1 MVISTPRGRVW
12 RSVEPWW
19 EVCRSR
25 DSIYMVSDR
34 WEQKP
39 QSQFQSFDN
48 GCRHVRLGQVP
59 TYVRSEASRPDGVEQ
74 EGNLGMGLPGNQPQ
88 TGRSAERQEK
98 TIVSS
103 LFDAGRAVSLRR
115 WG

>member
-1 MVISTPRGRVW
+1 
-12 RSVEPWW
+12 
-19 EVCRSR
+19 
-25 DSIYMVSDR
+25 MVSDR

-74 EGNLGMGLPGNQPQ
+74 EGNFGMVCREISRGLADQPSVKKKRPIPNFL
-88 TGRSAERQEK
+88 TPAVPLARGGGGDRRRLAGLTSFRER
-98 TIVSS
+98 V
-103 LFDAGRAVSLRR
+103 
-115 WG
+115 